1 MLWGMLRKIIA
12 IASVFALAG
21 CGAHGT
27 EMGLQDAALA
37 GDFTVADVAGSDV
50 ERAYVFCPYTD
61 KDEAQRL
68 GFDPGYVPGI
78 DDNIQAWE
86 TASGIGVI
94 AGGRA
99 EIEWFDPRKVDAC
112 GLEVEP
118 YQEIDPAA
126 TVRTATESREF
137 ADGET
142 AEVTVLRFE

>member
-68 GFDPGYVPGI
+68 GFDPGDVPGI

-126 TVRTATESREF
+126 TVRGSAETREF

>member
-1 MLWGMLRKIIA
+1 MGALRKFSLA
-12 IASVFALAG
+12 AASVLVLAG

-27 EMGLQDAALA
+27 EMGLEDAALA
-37 GDFTVADVAGSDV
+37 GDFTVADVAGPDV

-61 KDEAQRL
+61 KAEAQRL
-68 GFDPGYVPGI
+68 GFDPSDVPGI
-78 DDNIQAWE
+78 DDNSQAWE

-112 GLEVEP
+112 GPGVEP

-137 ADGET
+137 ADDET

>member
-1 MLWGMLRKIIA
+1 MVMRRKIA
-12 IASVFALAG
+12 AVASVLALAG

-27 EMGLQDAALA
+27 ELGLMDAALA
-37 GDFTVADVAGSDV
+37 GDFTVADVAGPDV

-61 KDEAQRL
+61 RAEAQRL
-68 GFDPGYVPGI
+68 GFDPGDVPGI
-78 DDNIQAWE
+78 DDNSQAWE
-86 TASGIGVI
+86 TASGIGVVYQDS
-94 AGGRA
+94 A

-112 GLEVEP
+112 SPGVEP

>member
-1 MLWGMLRKIIA
+1 MVMRRKLA
-12 IASVFALAG
+12 AVASVFALAG

-37 GDFTVADVAGSDV
+37 GDFTVADVAGSEV

-61 KDEAQRL
+61 KAEAQRL
-68 GFDPGYVPGI
+68 GFDPGDVPGI
-78 DDNIQAWE
+78 DDNSQAWE

-94 AGGRA
+94 TGDRA

-112 GLEVEP
+112 GRGVEP

-126 TVRTATESREF
+126 TVRGSAETREY
-137 ADGET
+137 AGGET

>member
-1 MLWGMLRKIIA
+1 MGTLRKLA
-12 IASVFALAG
+12 AAASVFALAG

-37 GDFTVADVAGSDV
+37 GDFTVADVAGPEV
-50 ERAYVFCPYTD
+50 ERAYVFCPYTE
-61 KDEAQRL
+61 KDVAQRL
-68 GFDPGYVPGI
+68 GFDPGDVPGI
-78 DDNIQAWE
+78 DDNVQAWE

-126 TVRTATESREF
+126 TVRGSAETREY
-137 ADGET
+137 AGGET

>member
-1 MLWGMLRKIIA
+1 MVMRRKFA
-12 IASVFALAG
+12 AVASVLALAG

-27 EMGLQDAALA
+27 ELGLEDAALA
-37 GDFTVADVAGSDV
+37 GDFTVADVAGPDV

-61 KDEAQRL
+61 KAEAQRL
-68 GFDPGYVPGI
+68 GFDPDSVPGI
-78 DDNIQAWE
+78 DDNSQAWE
-86 TASGIGVI
+86 TASGIGVVYQDS
-94 AGGRA
+94 A

-112 GLEVEP
+112 SPGVEP

>member
-1 MLWGMLRKIIA
+1 MVMRRKLA
-12 IASVFALAG
+12 AVVSVFALAG
-21 CGAHGT
+21 CGARGT

-37 GDFTVADVAGSDV
+37 GDFTVADVAGPGV

-61 KDEAQRL
+61 KAEAQRL
-68 GFDPGYVPGI
+68 GFDPSDVPGI
-78 DDNIQAWE
+78 DDDVMAWE

-112 GLEVEP
+112 GPRVEP

-126 TVRTATESREF
+126 TVRGTAETREY
-137 ADGET
+137 AGGET

>member
-1 MLWGMLRKIIA
+1 MVMRRKLA
-12 IASVFALAG
+12 AAASVFALAG

-37 GDFTVADVAGSDV
+37 GDFTVADVAGPGV
-50 ERAYVFCPYTD
+50 TAAYVFCPYTI
-61 KDEAQRL
+61 KAEAQRL
-68 GFDPGYVPGI
+68 GFDPGDVPGI
-78 DDNIQAWE
+78 DDNSQAWE

-112 GLEVEP
+112 GPGVEP

-126 TVRTATESREF
+126 TVRGNVEPREY
-137 ADGET
+137 AGGET
-142 AEVTVLRFE
+142 VEVTVLRFE

>member
-1 MLWGMLRKIIA
+1 MGTLRKFNLA
-12 IASVFALAG
+12 AASVFVLAG

-27 EMGLQDAALA
+27 ELGLEDAALA
-37 GDFTVADVAGSDV
+37 GDFTVADVAGPDV

-61 KDEAQRL
+61 KAEAQRL
-68 GFDPGYVPGI
+68 GFDPEDVPGI
-78 DDNIQAWE
+78 DDNSQAWE
-86 TASGIGVI
+86 NASGIGVI

-99 EIEWFDPRKVDAC
+99 EIEWFDPRRVDAC
-112 GLEVEP
+112 GPGVEP

>member
-1 MLWGMLRKIIA
+1 MGVLRKFSLA
-12 IASVFALAG
+12 AVASVFVLAG
-21 CGAHGT
+21 CGGHGT
-27 EMGLQDAALA
+27 EMGLEDAALA
-37 GDFTVADVAGSDV
+37 GDFTVADVAGPDV

-61 KDEAQRL
+61 KAEAQRL
-68 GFDPGYVPGI
+68 GFDPGDVPGI
-78 DDNIQAWE
+78 DDDVQAWE

>member
-1 MLWGMLRKIIA
+1 MVMRRKFA
-12 IASVFALAG
+12 AVASVLALAG
-21 CGAHGT
+21 CGAHGA
-27 EMGLQDAALA
+27 ELGLEDAALA
-37 GDFTVADVAGSDV
+37 GDFTVADVAGPDV

-61 KDEAQRL
+61 KAEAQRL
-68 GFDPGYVPGI
+68 GFDPGDVPGI
-78 DDNIQAWE
+78 DDDVQAWE

>member
-1 MLWGMLRKIIA
+1 MVMRSKLA
-12 IASVFALAG
+12 AAASVFALAG

-37 GDFTVADVAGSDV
+37 GDFTVADVAGPGV

-68 GFDPGYVPGI
+68 GFDPGDVPGI
-78 DDNIQAWE
+78 DDNSQAWE

-112 GLEVEP
+112 GSGVEA
-118 YQEIDPAA
+118 YGEIDPAA

-142 AEVTVLRFE
+142 VEVTVLRFE

>member
-1 MLWGMLRKIIA
+1 MVMRCKLA
-12 IASVFALAG
+12 AVASVFALAG
-21 CGAHGT
+21 CGAHGA
-27 EMGLQDAALA
+27 ELGLEDAALA
-37 GDFTVADVAGSDV
+37 GDFTVADVAGPDV

-61 KDEAQRL
+61 KAEAQRL
-68 GFDPGYVPGI
+68 GFDPDDVPGI
-78 DDNIQAWE
+78 DDNTQAWE

-126 TVRTATESREF
+126 PVRTATESREF
-137 ADGET
+137 AGGET
-142 AEVTVLRFE
+142 VEVTALRFE

>member
-1 MLWGMLRKIIA
+1 MVMHRKFA
-12 IASVFALAG
+12 AVASVFVLAG
-21 CGAHGT
+21 CGAHGA
-27 EMGLQDAALA
+27 ELGLEDAALA

-61 KDEAQRL
+61 KAEAQRL
-68 GFDPGYVPGI
+68 GFDPGDVPGS
-78 DDNIQAWE
+78 DDNSQAWE

-94 AGGRA
+94 ASGSA

-112 GLEVEP
+112 GPGVEP

-126 TVRTATESREF
+126 TVRGSAETREYSG
-137 ADGET
+137 GET

>member
-1 MLWGMLRKIIA
+1 MVMRRKLA
-12 IASVFALAG
+12 AAVSVFALAG

-37 GDFTVADVAGSDV
+37 GDFTVADVAGPGV

-61 KDEAQRL
+61 KAEAQRL
-68 GFDPGYVPGI
+68 GFDPGDVPGI
-78 DDNIQAWE
+78 DDDFKAWE

-94 AGGRA
+94 ADGRA

-112 GLEVEP
+112 GPGVEP

-126 TVRTATESREF
+126 TVRGTAETREY
-137 ADGET
+137 AGGET
-142 AEVTVLRFE
+142 AEVTVLRFG

>member
-1 MLWGMLRKIIA
+1 MVLHRKLA
-12 IASVFALAG
+12 VVVSVFALAG

-37 GDFTVADVAGSDV
+37 GDFTVADVAGPEV
-50 ERAYVFCPYTD
+50 ERAYVFCPYTE
-61 KDEAQRL
+61 KDVAQRL
-68 GFDPGYVPGI
+68 GFDPGDVPGI
-78 DDNIQAWE
+78 DDNVQAWE

-126 TVRTATESREF
+126 TVRGSAETREY
-137 ADGET
+137 AGGET

>member
-1 MLWGMLRKIIA
+1 MRRKLA
-12 IASVFALAG
+12 VVASVFALAG

-37 GDFTVADVAGSDV
+37 GDFTVADVAGPGV
-50 ERAYVFCPYTD
+50 ERAYVFCPYTV
-61 KDEAQRL
+61 KAEAQRL
-68 GFDPGYVPGI
+68 GFDPRDVPGI
-78 DDNIQAWE
+78 DDNVQAWE

-94 AGGRA
+94 AGDRA

-112 GLEVEP
+112 GPGVTP

-126 TVRTATESREF
+126 TVHGSVEPREY
-137 ADGET
+137 ANGDT

>member
-1 MLWGMLRKIIA
+1 MLWGMFRKIIA
-12 IASVFALAG
+12 IASVVALTG

-37 GDFTVADVAGSDV
+37 GDFTVADVAGPGV
-50 ERAYVFCPYTD
+50 TAAYVFCPYTI
-61 KDEAQRL
+61 KAEAQRL
-68 GFDPGYVPGI
+68 GFDPGDVPGI
-78 DDNIQAWE
+78 DDNVQAWE

-126 TVRTATESREF
+126 TVRGTAETREY
-137 ADGET
+137 AGGET
-142 AEVTVLRFE
+142 AEVTVLRFG